1 MNKKRLSV
9 VMAGAML
16 ASSVAPVLAAE
27 VVKSEASAAELGLLI
42 QKVRD
47 QYLEAK
53 KFANETVSDRDR
65 NGDLAGESVY
75 FLKIGNKK
83 YSYNEVNSQT
93 KLQDVLGKLKVG
105 QVVEV
110 WSHGYTEV
118 KDGETTKY
126 YARDIKTESK
136 YTSDDFIVAEN
147 ENTNSTTEA
156 IKAELEKIED
166 FKGKVAVK
174 VEYETTG
181 EAYIKIDLDGKK
193 FQTGKDYIKIY
204 PESTK
209 LDFTKYIGADDKE
222 HNVVFSG
229 RGATTAAVIK
239 GFAAKKA
246 AFDDIYAEE
255 LVEKITITPGGHE
268 IAIEDLYD
276 GLMLTEKGHDFF
288 TMLKEAD
295 AMGRGYTVNATGKI
309 TDTAKTPATRN
320 TKANI
325 DKVAGAIVK
334 DSKGN
339 YVFKV
344 TLPKFYLDETNGN
357 SANEDKKFIPAETYT
372 IISKDEKNAERLA
385 TWMLKPLAR
394 VDILAGDNRYETATK
409 IAREY
414 AGLTTLGEIKGSTKT
429 NANIVLVNGNALVDG
444 LAAAPLAATKTN
456 KIGSKNVSAPILLT
470 EADHLPKATKA
481 YLKEILAQTQIG
493 ALKKV
498 TINIVGG
505 NTVVSKELERELFH
519 LGFDVE
525 RFGGDNRETTSLAVA
540 KEVEKTNTT
549 KERFVVG
556 ADGEAD
562 AMSIAAV
569 AAYNKTPIIVAKR
582 GGISEDALHTFD
594 ENANVAII
602 GGTTVVTAAE
612 ENGLK
617 SVSKAVV
624 RLAGD
629 NRKATNAKIIS
640 TYYNGKFVGTDAVGT
655 GAGNTDHV
663 LVAKDGQRNKT
674 ELVDALAA
682 ANFASEIKAP
692 IVLATDKLST
702 EQVEALERNAKPSIA
717 LYQIGHGVARDV
729 VKTLAEVLNLTNSN
743 RY

>member
-42 QKVRD
+42 QKVRE

-65 NGDLAGESVY
+65 NGNLAGKSVY
-75 FLKIGNKK
+75 FLKIGDKE
-83 YSYNEVNSQT
+83 YSYDELNTQI
-93 KLQDVLGKLKVG
+93 KLQDVLGSLKVG

-110 WSHGYTEV
+110 WSHGYEEV
-118 KDGETTKY
+118 KVGETTKY
-126 YARDIKTESK
+126 YARKVKTEK
-136 YTSDDFIVAEN
+136 EYTVKDFEVAEG
-147 ENTNSTTEA
+147 ENTNTTTAA
-156 IKAELEKIED
+156 IKSELEKIND
-166 FKGKVAVK
+166 LKGN
-174 VEYETTG
+174 VEVTVEHKNLSNDG
-181 EAYIKIDLDGKK
+181 RAFIQIKLINSKK
-193 FQTGKDYIKIY
+193 FVGDKETLEIY
-204 PESTK
+204 PGQVK

-239 GFAAKKA
+239 DFSVQAAGY
-246 AFDDIYAEE
+246 DEIEPE

-295 AMGRGYTVNATGKI
+295 AMGRGYHVNGNVGEITGAYY
-309 TDTAKTPATRN
+309 D
-320 TKANI
+320 KASREYFK
-325 DKVAGAIVK
+325 DRVAGAIAK
-334 DSKGN
+334 DDNGN
-339 YVFKV
+339 YVFTVTFPEFKLDTNNDAKV
-344 TLPKFYLDETNGN
+344 LPK
-357 SANEDKKFIPAETYT
+357 ETYT

-394 VDILAGDNRYETATK
+394 VDILAGDNRYETAAK

-414 AGLTTLGEIKGSTKT
+414 AGLTGLGEIKKDTVN

-456 KIGSKNVSAPILLT
+456 NGISAPILLT

-481 YLKEILAQTQIG
+481 YLKELLAQTDIG

-498 TINIVGG
+498 TIHLVGG
-505 NTVVSKELERELFH
+505 ETVLSKSLERELFH
-519 LGFDVE
+519 LGFKVE
-525 RFGGDNRETTSLAVA
+525 RYGGDNREATSLEVA
-540 KEVEKTNTT
+540 EEVESSTNT

-556 ADGEAD
+556 AEGEAD
-562 AMSIAAV
+562 AMSIASV
-569 AAYNKTPIIVAKR
+569 AAYNKTPIIVAKK

-602 GGTTVVTAAE
+602 GGKSVVSTEE

-617 SVSKAVV
+617 VVAKSVI

-640 TYYNGKFVGTDAVGT
+640 TYYNRDFVGKIPVGY
-655 GAGNTDHV
+655 GAGTTDHV

-682 ANFASEIKAP
+682 ANFASHIKAP
-692 IVLATDKLST
+692 IVLATDKLSK
-702 EQVEALERNAKPSIA
+702 EQVEALERNTKPSTA
-717 LYQIGHGVARDV
+717 LYQIGHGVAREV
-729 VKTLAEVLNLTNSN
+729 VKVLAEGLDLTNNN

>member
-1 MNKKRLSV
+1 
-9 VMAGAML
+9 
-16 ASSVAPVLAAE
+16 
-27 VVKSEASAAELGLLI
+27 
-42 QKVRD
+42 
-47 QYLEAK
+47 
-53 KFANETVSDRDR
+53 
-65 NGDLAGESVY
+65 
-75 FLKIGNKK
+75 
-83 YSYNEVNSQT
+83 
-93 KLQDVLGKLKVG
+93 
-105 QVVEV
+105 
-110 WSHGYTEV
+110 
-118 KDGETTKY
+118 
-126 YARDIKTESK
+126 
-136 YTSDDFIVAEN
+136 
-147 ENTNSTTEA
+147 
-156 IKAELEKIED
+156 
-166 FKGKVAVK
+166 
-174 VEYETTG
+174 
-181 EAYIKIDLDGKK
+181 
-193 FQTGKDYIKIY
+193 
-204 PESTK
+204 
-209 LDFTKYIGADDKE
+209 
-222 HNVVFSG
+222 
-229 RGATTAAVIK
+229 
-239 GFAAKKA
+239 
-246 AFDDIYAEE
+246 
-255 LVEKITITPGGHE
+255 
-268 IAIEDLYD
+268 
-276 GLMLTEKGHDFF
+276 MLTEKGHDFF
-288 TMLKEAD
+288 TMLKEAN

-344 TLPKFYLDETNGN
+344 TLPKFYLDETNG
-357 SANEDKKFIPAETYT
+357 SGANEDKKFIPAETYT

-409 IAREY
+409 IAKEY
-414 AGLTTLGEIKGSTKT
+414 AGLTNLGYITKPGYT
-429 NANIVLVNGNALVDG
+429 EANIVLVNGNALVDG
-444 LAAAPLAATKTN
+444 LAAAPLAATKSN
-456 KIGSKNVSAPILLT
+456 YVDGKYVSAPILLT

-519 LGFDVE
+519 LGFSVE

-556 ADGEAD
+556 ADGEAN

-640 TYYNGKFVGTDAVGT
+640 TYYNGKFVGTNAVGT

-692 IVLATDKLST
+692 IVLATDKLSK
-702 EQVEALERNAKPSIA
+702 EQVEALERNPKPSTA